1 MIVIQSYQELY
12 SALKVIELAKKSE
25 YPVYKELVQK
35 IEKQIQ
41 KLL

>member
-12 SALKVIELAKKSE
+12 SALKVIELLKKGDHPLYE
-25 YPVYKELVQK
+25 DLRIK
-35 IEKQIQ
+35 IEEQIQ

>member
-12 SALKVIELAKKSE
+12 SALQVIELLKKSDHPLYE
-25 YPVYKELVQK
+25 DLKQK
-35 IEKQIQ
+35 IEEQIQ

>member
-12 SALKVIELAKKSE
+12 SALKVIELIKKSE
-25 YPVYKELVQK
+25 NPIYKELAQK
-35 IEKQIQ
+35 IEEQVQ